1 MKTGMV
7 SHGRGK
13 RRHNWK
19 RDGQAEGEIHLQSE
33 QKRFKIEKTN
43 MKERFQSEW
52 EWKAEVVW
60 LQGCCHPSHEGC
72 DAHKYPLHKN
82 AAASKC
88 QLGLCNSEKL
98 MNCRRAT
105 HSSLHT
111 LHGLSFCPLCT
122 QPLPTSIS
130 PDWEFWQIFC
140 LSWWYRVAKTGQ
152 RGWGSRKTSTSNKA
166 DILRA
171 REEDLQ
177 QVGNARTGA
186 QGTAKKS
193 WPKFCTA
200 LLKGLN

>member
-19 RDGQAEGEIHLQSE
+19 RDGQAESEIHLQSE
-33 QKRFKIEKTN
+33 QKRFKIEKMN

-52 EWKAEVVW
+52 ERKAAVVW
-60 LQGCCHPSHEGC
+60 LQGCCHPCHEGC

-82 AAASKC
+82 AAPSKC
-88 QLGLCNSEKL
+88 QLSLCNSEKL

-152 RGWGSRKTSTSNKA
+152 GVEVAGKHPHQTRLTSWEPGKRICSKW
-166 DILRA
+166 
-171 REEDLQ
+171 EMPEQ
-177 QVGNARTGA
+177 EHK
-186 QGTAKKS
+186 GTAKKS